1 MMPPTLPSQIG
12 RVALAAVFATH
23 PECYVVTE
31 TLAQAWWDLLSRLI
45 TAPADDVDLVWADL
59 VALSEF
65 LCEAPVRPRQEIG
78 P

>member
-1 MMPPTLPSQIG
+1 MMPATLPPQIG

-23 PECYVVTE
+23 PECYVVDDR
-31 TLAQAWWDLLSRLI
+31 LADAWWALLGRLI

-65 LCEAPVRPRQEIG
+65 LCEAPVQPHQEA
-78 P
+78 